1 MARQYQVGPQAS
13 GDIILTDPQN
23 DEINQSVSELNGG
36 LDQNNMP
43 LDSVSRDKFI
53 APVYVN
59 QSTAPTWEEMHYQSQ
74 DLYIAEKCTIVT
86 TIPVS
91 EWSIGW
97 NKFEAAASVADR
109 SGFVL
114 DITAKEGMLKGEAVV
129 DFEHRQS
136 YFLYHIQ
143 EEDVG
148 GAYGALIKDK
158 HTGELGVFV
167 NDVLVGRT
175 GPLWIACGRHT
186 YTIPWATPV
195 KSGPCHIDVRWLI
208 DFQNIKKI
216 YQSTGI
222 YEIGVN
228 QVYPVQVAGRMLW
241 CRNQYR

>member
-1 MARQYQVGPQAS
+1 MARQYQIGPQVS

-43 LDSVSRDKFI
+43 LDSVSRDKII
-53 APVYVN
+53 APTYVN
-59 QSTAPTWEEMHYQSQ
+59 QAVAPTWEEFHYQSQ
-74 DLYIAEKCTIVT
+74 DLYIADRCNIATS
-86 TIPVS
+86 IPVS
-91 EWSIGW
+91 NWSMGW
-97 NKFEAAASVADR
+97 NKFEASATPSDR

-114 DITAKEGMLKGEAVV
+114 DIDAKEGMLKGEAIV

-136 YFLYHIQ
+136 YFLFVARVENLSTVQ
-143 EEDVG
+143 
-148 GAYGALIKDK
+148 ALVKDQ

-175 GPLWIACGRHT
+175 GPLWIAAGRHT
-186 YTIPWATPV
+186 YTVPWATPV

-208 DFQNIKKI
+208 DYKNIKKI
-216 YQSTGI
+216 FTAGTTYNV
-222 YEIGVN
+222 GVN
-228 QVYPVQVAGRMLW
+228 QIYPIQVNSRTLW

>member
-1 MARQYQVGPQAS
+1 MARQYQIGPQVS

-43 LDSVSRDKFI
+43 LDSVDRTKFI
-53 APVYVN
+53 APTYVN
-59 QSTAPTWEEMHYQSQ
+59 QSTAPTWEEYHYQSQ
-74 DLYIAEKCTIVT
+74 DLYIAEKCESVVSL
-86 TIPVS
+86 PVS
-91 EWSIGW
+91 TWSMGW
-97 NKFEAAASVADR
+97 NKFEASSNTGDR
-109 SGFVL
+109 TGFVL
-114 DITAKEGMLKGEAVV
+114 DIDAKEGMLKGEAVI

-136 YFLYHIQ
+136 YFLFVASLNGLSTVQ
-143 EEDVG
+143 
-148 GAYGALIKDK
+148 ALVKDQ

-175 GPLWIACGRHT
+175 GPMWIAAGRHT

-208 DFQNIKKI
+208 DYKNIKKI
-216 YQSTGI
+216 FTAGTTYGV
-222 YEIGVN
+222 GVN
-228 QVYPVQVAGRMLW
+228 QIYPVQVHSRMLW

>member
-1 MARQYQVGPQAS
+1 MARQYQIGPQVS

-43 LDSVSRDKFI
+43 LDSVSRTKFI
-53 APVYVN
+53 APTYVN
-59 QSTAPTWEEMHYQSQ
+59 QSTAPAWEEYHYQSQ
-74 DLYIAEKCTIVT
+74 DLYIAEKCDSVVSL
-86 TIPVS
+86 PVGT
-91 EWSIGW
+91 WSMGW
-97 NKFEAAASVADR
+97 NKFEASANASDR
-109 SGFVL
+109 TGFVL
-114 DITAKEGMLKGEAVV
+114 DINAKEGMLKGEAII

-143 EEDVG
+143 LDGV
-148 GAYGALIKDK
+148 ASYGSLIKDK

-208 DFQNIKKI
+208 DYKNVKKN
-216 YQSTGI
+216 YSVTGV
-222 YEIGVN
+222 YETGLN
-228 QVYPVQVAGRMLW
+228 QTYPVQVASRILW